1 MTPIVDHALLR
12 ARIAAAAAARL
23 AGQTF
28 VDIDSMDVPIPNL
41 WTYLRDLRTCVDA
54 TRRLVD
60 ACSAGEVRDPALVDL
75 VLAAL
80 QQANQRGWLHA
91 CACDLPDFDVLLDAI
106 ESEIAQRLAQRRAT
120 RFPARTCDAGGD
132 LSVADHALQMARML
146 TNGHPGSATHL
157 LTGAALL
164 ALREAI

>member
-1 MTPIVDHALLR
+1 V
-12 ARIAAAAAARL
+12 IAAAAAVRL

-60 ACSAGEVRDPALVDL
+60 ACGAGEPRDPALVDL

-80 QQANQRGWLHA
+80 QQANQRAWLHA
-91 CACDLPDFDVLLDAI
+91 CAGDLPDFDVLLDAL
-106 ESEIAQRLAQRRAT
+106 ESEIAQRLAQRLAQHRAT

-132 LSVADHALQMARML
+132 LSVADHALQMARIL
-146 TNGHPGSATHL
+146 ANGHPGSATHL